1 VSGVVSLYC
10 DVLPPL
16 SLDELLLV
24 ELLSLDDEEE
34 RLLVVTGSM
43 SGMVRVLLRGFLE
56 GLG

>member
-1 VSGVVSLYC
+1 MSGVVSLYC